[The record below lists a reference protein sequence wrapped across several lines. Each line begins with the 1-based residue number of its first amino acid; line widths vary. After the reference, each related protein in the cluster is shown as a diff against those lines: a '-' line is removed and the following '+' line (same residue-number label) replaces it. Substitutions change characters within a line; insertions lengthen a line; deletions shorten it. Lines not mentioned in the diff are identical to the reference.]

1 MDLRGFVHQELPP
14 EIVESNVEG
23 GKFMNQFMKTHI
35 PHKDITRDG
44 SNFRFLLHK
53 FRTAKK
59 IKRKGV
65 KKTFL
70 TRKERR
76 ELEML
81 KLPKAGWNY
90 NSLQSIRNMWREYM
104 TQNLDLCD
112 TTNKIP
118 KCTDSEWTAF
128 STILAKSE
136 LVGAEL
142 EVVRSKTPS
151 LVGMIGTLVLETKM
165 TLQIVTKDNKLK
177 IVPKE
182 CSVFEFR
189 LNNMKFT
196 VFGKQ
201 IMTKPSERSA
211 KKIKGQM
218 YPDL

>member
-23 GKFMNQFMKTHI
+23 GKFMNQFMK
-35 PHKDITRDG
+35 
-44 SNFRFLLHK
+44 
-53 FRTAKK
+53 TAKK